1 MRKYLETNENG
12 NTACQ
17 KRRDAAKAVLRGKFI
32 ATSTYVK
39 KNTACGIG
47 CSSRVLFYC
56 SIVDLQ
62 HCANLWRTESD
73 PVIHLYTHTYTYT
86 SIHLYTIYTSKMC
99 VCVYIYICFIFFSIM
114 VYHWVLNTVPSAT
127 CSFHVP
133 QWTWNSYDDNDFTSL
148 QASQHPHGG
157 TRSHS

>member
-1 MRKYLETNENG
+1 MGQEEIRREMRKYLETNENG

-32 ATSTYVK
+32 ATSTYMK

-62 HCANLWRTESD
+62 HCANLWHTESD
-73 PVIHLYTHTYTYT
+73 PVIHLYTHIYTYT

-99 VCVYIYICFIFFSIM
+99 VCVYIYMFYILFHYGLPLSIKYSSLCHLFF
-114 VYHWVLNTVPSAT
+114 P
-127 CSFHVP
+127 CSSVDLE
-133 QWTWNSYDDNDFTSL
+133 QL
-148 QASQHPHGG
+148 
-157 TRSHS
+157 

>member
-1 MRKYLETNENG
+1 MHCSLSTGKRKLSRDPQRYHMTIPAVKQIGNVVFSEAHSQSKQNQSSLTQDEDISNETNENG

-32 ATSTYVK
+32 ATSTYMK

-62 HCANLWRTESD
+62 HCANL
-73 PVIHLYTHTYTYT
+73 
-86 SIHLYTIYTSKMC
+86 
-99 VCVYIYICFIFFSIM
+99 
-114 VYHWVLNTVPSAT
+114 
-127 CSFHVP
+127 
-133 QWTWNSYDDNDFTSL
+133 
-148 QASQHPHGG
+148 
-157 TRSHS
+157 